1 VRSDTQND
9 QHGASVAVIA
19 HAPPSAED
27 AVTVFPQYL
36 VAAVRIAFTGR
47 PGSEISMMPTESQSA
62 TPSGE
67 PLLCVGTDI
76 RCCDRR
82 AGGHTVGGLNPNHR
96 FCYQDYYGATNLWS
110 PALHGL
116 YL

>member
-1 VRSDTQND
+1 VRSHRQND
-9 QHGASVAVIA
+9 QHGAPVAVIA

-47 PGSEISMMPTESQSA
+47 PGQRNVIDASESQSA

-67 PLLCVGTDI
+67 TILCVGTDI
-76 RCCDRR
+76 
-82 AGGHTVGGLNPNHR
+82 
-96 FCYQDYYGATNLWS
+96 S
-110 PALHGL
+110 PMLR
-116 YL
+116 